1 MPITK
6 FICKDGSQI
15 ELGKCISDGGCPFK
29 SRCMARPMLKKIAI
43 QREWKGIPSTTQL
56 LKGTRQAYLEIVND
70 FSVKPDDRVFMI
82 LGTTI
87 HNDLEGLGDATSVAE
102 IDLSDDEGSV
112 RPDLLECEKGEYTM
126 LDYKVTGSFV
136 ITGALGLYKVE
147 EPMIDPETGEPITY
161 KKDGKGGKKGE
172 VRMHQVLKQSNSK
185 IDLKDWPYQLN
196 NYRVGLE
203 TKLGIKIK
211 KLTVQAIVRDGGT
224 AIAVGRGV
232 VDKSYQI
239 NVPILPDD
247 MVKQY
252 FLTKKGLLLNALK
265 LKQEPPPC
273 SKEERWY
280 NEETKM
286 DKKCTDYCSVNRF
299 CSHWKEKYQ
308 ADITTSENWDG

>member
-15 ELGKCISDGGCPFK
+15 ELGKCISDGGCPFQ
-29 SRCMARPMLKKIAI
+29 SRCMARPMLKKIAV
-43 QREWKGIPSTTQL
+43 QREWKGVPSTTQL
-56 LKGTRQAYLEIVND
+56 LKGTRQAYLEIVNN

-126 LDYKVTGSFV
+126 IDYKVCGSYV
-136 ITGALGLYKVE
+136 LEKALGLYKVDVADL
-147 EPMIDPETGEPITY
+147 DPETGNPILY
-161 KKDGKGGKKGE
+161 KSGEKKGKPKTHK
-172 VRMHQVLKQSNSK
+172 VVKQDDTK

-196 NYRVGLE
+196 NYRIGLE

-224 AIAVGRGV
+224 AIAVGRGIK
-232 VDKSYQI
+232 DKSYQI
-239 NVPILPDD
+239 DIPILSDKE
-247 MVKQY
+247 VTEY
-252 FLTKKGLLLNALK
+252 FNTKKVLLLLCLREK
-265 LKQEPPPC
+265 REPLPC
-273 SKEERWY
+273 SQEERW
-280 NEETKM
+280 
-286 DKKCTDYCSVNRF
+286 DDDRKCTDYCPVNKF
-299 CSHWKEKYQ
+299 CGYWKEKYQ
-308 ADITTSENWDG
+308 ANITINEEWDG